1 MLMDIQLA
9 QYIHLKS
16 LNCAAET
23 PQVMMKIFSPADN
36 EPEWIAFTIKGMMAV
51 KNRHGHICASY
62 LRIRPTE
69 HRPLA
74 VVKPM
79 VHSLTCSKNV
89 TCLLCVTHFARH
101 WGYNAEQI
109 QTCSCLPRAD
119 SLLWEVLINWCGK
132 SQKCLSVFGFKSD
145 KKN

>member
-1 MLMDIQLA
+1 MLMDIQLV

-62 LRIRPTE
+62 LSIRPTE

-74 VVKPM
+74 LVKLM

-89 TCLLCVTHFARH
+89 TCLLCVT
-101 WGYNAEQI
+101 
-109 QTCSCLPRAD
+109 
-119 SLLWEVLINWCGK
+119 LLGTEGTTLNKFRPVP
-132 SQKCLSVFGFKSD
+132 VFLELTVCC
-145 KKN
+145 